1 MIPMKTTIKVIAL
14 LIAAG
19 YPCVA
24 FAEFAGASIPSALN
38 AENALIAFSIALAVL
53 LMIGDYSRRAF
64 AFNSPAR
71 LGAKPVTR
79 SKRES
84 HRLAA

>member
-1 MIPMKTTIKVIAL
+1 MKTTIKVIAL

-24 FAEFAGASIPSALN
+24 LAEFAGASIPSALN
-38 AENALIAFSIALAVL
+38 AENALCVFTATLAVL
-53 LMIGDYSRRAF
+53 LMIGDYSRGRIAHTASSYSRTPF
-64 AFNSPAR
+64 R
-71 LGAKPVTR
+71 
-79 SKRES
+79 KRES

>member
-1 MIPMKTTIKVIAL
+1 MKTAITAIAL

-24 FAEFAGASIPSALN
+24 FAEVLGASFPSAIN
-38 AENALIAFSIALAVL
+38 GENALAAFTAAVAVL
-53 LMIGDYSRRAF
+53 LIVSDYSRRSIAHRATSYSRTPF
-64 AFNSPAR
+64 R
-71 LGAKPVTR
+71 
-79 SKRES
+79 KRES